1 MPAKWCRIFPGQAWQ
16 VAEARRF
23 VASMLGDEGSDVVD
37 DAVLVVGELAA
48 NAVRHTRSGW
58 YRGWFVVVMHFDDD
72 RVRIEVTDQ
81 GGDEEPRVRSVT
93 TLAEEGGRGLML
105 IAACAKDWGVRD
117 RPAGGRCVWAE
128 LPRNGA

>member
-16 VAEARRF
+16 VAEARHF
-23 VASMLGDEGSDVVD
+23 VRSMLVDEDSDVVD
-37 DAVLVVGELAA
+37 DAVLIVGELAA

-58 YRGWFVVVMHFDDD
+58 YRGWFVVVVHFGDDQ
-72 RVRIEVTDQ
+72 VRIEVTDQ
-81 GGDEEPRVRSVT
+81 GGDEEPRARSVT
-93 TLAEEGGRGLML
+93 GLAEEDGRGLML